1 MSRDTLQRGQP
12 AEESTFIM
20 REQNL
25 SHTQGYRMTEQ
36 EQAATFLQLR
46 KEYKEISDECKGLR
60 EALLQQAGKYTS
72 LAYDIRERMDSTSVD
87 EETLHHDAKQL
98 CDRLKR
104 HQHLLGERSD
114 LKVRLDSYGETFAP
128 LEP

>member
-1 MSRDTLQRGQP
+1 
-12 AEESTFIM
+12 
-20 REQNL
+20 
-25 SHTQGYRMTEQ
+25 MTEQ

-72 LAYDIRERMDSTSVD
+72 LSFDIRERMDTITLHQ
-87 EETLHHDAKQL
+87 ETLNQDVKHL
-98 CDRLKR
+98 CDHLDRY
-104 HQHLLGERSD
+104 QHLLQQKADRRT
-114 LKVRLDSYGETFAP
+114 RLEAYGETFAP